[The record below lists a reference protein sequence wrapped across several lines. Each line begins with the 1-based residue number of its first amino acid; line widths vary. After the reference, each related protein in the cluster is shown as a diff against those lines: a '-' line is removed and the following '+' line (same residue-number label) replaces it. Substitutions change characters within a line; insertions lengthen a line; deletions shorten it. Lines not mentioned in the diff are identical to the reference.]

1 MITRNNILVLRDAGD
16 GGFTDIVIFDDEVDI
31 EAIRE
36 SINKGLRKMG
46 EWTYDDVLDEL
57 ENFGG
62 YSVIPVSAIE
72 TIEY

>member
-1 MITRNNILVLRDAGD
+1 MVTRNNILVLQDAGD
-16 GGFTDIVIFDDEVDI
+16 GSFTDLVIFDDEVDI

-36 SINKGLRKMG
+36 SVNKRLHKGD

-62 YSVIPVSAIE
+62 YSVIPVSTIE